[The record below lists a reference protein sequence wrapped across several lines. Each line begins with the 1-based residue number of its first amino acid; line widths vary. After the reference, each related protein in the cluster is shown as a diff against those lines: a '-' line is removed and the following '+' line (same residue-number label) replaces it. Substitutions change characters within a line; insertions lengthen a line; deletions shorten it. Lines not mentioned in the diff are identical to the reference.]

1 MFFQDPADH
10 ETWHIL
16 RWRGLPPEGEI
27 PAFSDKT
34 ADALLTRVRAN
45 KIRIHSESELLE
57 HLLGILG
64 SVTPVDQW
72 PSQAKKKAGKKQRVA
87 QAREI
92 TRAQAA
98 AADRPAA
105 PVIADESAPAGMPA
119 AWAEHARTIDHAVDA
134 DRRRRREE
142 ALADVKPVAPA
153 TLHEALNQRPMF
165 RLPPPDDSEADA
177 PVQEDDT

>member
-1 MFFQDPADH
+1 MRPGTSCAG
-10 ETWHIL
+10 EGC
-16 RWRGLPPEGEI
+16 RPKARSPPSRTRPCG
-27 PAFSDKT
+27 
-34 ADALLTRVRAN
+34 ALLTHVKAN
-45 KIRIHSESELLE
+45 NIRIHSESELLE

-92 TRAQAA
+92 TRARAA

-105 PVIADESAPAGMPA
+105 PAAADEQVPAEMPA
-119 AWAEHARTIDHAVDA
+119 AWAEHARTIDRAVDT

-142 ALADVKPVAPA
+142 ALMRHQARRSGDAARGPEPAP
-153 TLHEALNQRPMF
+153 H
-165 RLPPPDDSEADA
+165 
-177 PVQEDDT
+177 VQTSSS